1 MGTQDTMF
9 PFSSIQ
15 LERQMVGIQS
25 LFTMSDQGPQRIG
38 PDQLVQGLGVGNGK
52 MGWLIHKGS
61 LSEALASMQKPILAQ
76 SGVAGDGIDIKKRA

>member
-1 MGTQDTMF
+1 
-9 PFSSIQ
+9 
-15 LERQMVGIQS
+15 MVGIQS
-25 LFTMSDQGPQRIG
+25 RLTMGDQGPQRIG